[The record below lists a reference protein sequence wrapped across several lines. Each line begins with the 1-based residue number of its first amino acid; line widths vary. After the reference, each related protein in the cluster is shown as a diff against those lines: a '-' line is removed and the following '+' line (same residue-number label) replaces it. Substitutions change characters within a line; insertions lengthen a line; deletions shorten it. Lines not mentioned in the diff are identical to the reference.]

1 MNLLLAAI
9 SQLPGADLQK
19 TPDPLVGL
27 RENAP
32 LVDIPWPSWAW
43 WALGGGAIIFIAA
56 LVWLGQWLGQRN
68 RSTPAPSP
76 RMLALRALAG
86 LGTQAEQTVPHA
98 FSVAVSDVLRT
109 YVSRQYDLR
118 ATEQTSPE
126 FLASISSSSRFSDGD
141 RELLATFLDRCD
153 LLKFAR
159 IEAHTEENSA
169 LLREATAFV
178 QGAQL

>member
-1 MNLLLAAI
+1 MNLHLAAI
-9 SQLPGADLQK
+9 SQLPDADLQK
-19 TPDPLVGL
+19 TPDPLAGL
-27 RENAP
+27 RDNAP
-32 LVDIPWPSWAW
+32 LVEIPWPTWAW
-43 WALGGGAIIFIAA
+43 WALGGGVILFIAA
-56 LVWLGQWLGQRN
+56 LIWLGWWLGQRSH
-68 RSTPAPSP
+68 STPAPSS
-76 RMLALRALAG
+76 RTLAMRALES
-86 LGTQAEQTVPHA
+86 LRTQTEQTVPYT

-109 YVSRQYDLR
+109 YVSRQYNLR

-126 FLASISSSSRFSDGD
+126 FLASISSSPRFSDGD